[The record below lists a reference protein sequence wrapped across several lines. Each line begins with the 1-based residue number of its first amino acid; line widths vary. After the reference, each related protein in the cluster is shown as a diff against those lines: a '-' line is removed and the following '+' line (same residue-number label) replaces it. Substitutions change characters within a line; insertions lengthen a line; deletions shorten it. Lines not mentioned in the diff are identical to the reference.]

1 MKNKYKIYTDK
12 KNRKVIAATRYAGR
26 VIKATATCSPEDT
39 FDIEFGS
46 ALAIARCK
54 QKVAKVK
61 IQNAS
66 VKYLEA
72 AAAADM
78 AQKRYDDMK
87 QYYMDSVDQFDEA
100 VAETA
105 ELIKKISN

>member
-1 MKNKYKIYTDK
+1 MKNKYKIYTDE

-54 QKVAKVK
+54 QKVARVK

-72 AAAADM
+72 AKAADK
-78 AQKRYDDMK
+78 ADKHYEDMK
-87 QYYMDSVDQFDEA
+87 QYYMDSVDQYDEA
-100 VAETA
+100 VAETV
-105 ELIKKISN
+105 ELIKKISD